1 MVRKRGEDWTGPRT
15 ISPILAVRSLRRAEG
30 RGREELNA
38 GSGMAHGPAAEEA
51 GGWGRRDGGR
61 APGFRGEC
69 FLELSTERVSEGKL
83 AEALRAQPLCPDMY
97 F

>member
-30 RGREELNA
+30 SGREELNA
-38 GSGMAHGPAAEEA
+38 GSGMA

-83 AEALRAQPLCPDMY
+83 AEALRAQPLCTDMY